1 MEVVHRRKPMRAYL
15 DERENLKNGTS
26 VIPEDQPWEYP
37 VKPDGTVTT
46 VHLSRQGNASTHE
59 IAILYLTNI
68 NEEVP
73 FFLRSV
79 KKGMNSCRNDV

>member
-1 MEVVHRRKPMRAYL
+1 MEVVNRRKPMRAYL

-59 IAILYLTNI
+59 IAILHFRGYKETYLQLLHDRIPTL
-68 NEEVP
+68 P
-73 FFLRSV
+73 HA
-79 KKGMNSCRNDV
+79 